1 MGDLSDFWRGQ
12 IVGACLAGASV
23 TKMATLLG
31 VSTAAVSTVMTV
43 YTNLGKTSSAK
54 RNSCRKPKLSERVAR
69 CTLKRIVSEYHR
81 TTAAKVTVEL
91 NIHLENPV
99 STKIVWQELHISSIH
114 GRAVIAKPLIT
125 ENNAKRLK
133 RWCDDH
139 KTWTSDD
146 WKYKIW
152 SEELYFTLFPT
163 SSQVCLENAQESL
176 YFWMPVSNCETLRWI
191 CDDLGSITL
200 AFCWS

>member
-1 MGDLSDFWRGQ
+1 
-12 IVGACLAGASV
+12 LAGASV

-31 VSTAAVSTVMTV
+31 VSTAAVSTVMMV

-99 STKIVWQELHISSIH
+99 STKIV
-114 GRAVIAKPLIT
+114 
-125 ENNAKRLK
+125 
-133 RWCDDH
+133 
-139 KTWTSDD
+139 
-146 WKYKIW
+146 
-152 SEELYFTLFPT
+152 
-163 SSQVCLENAQESL
+163 
-176 YFWMPVSNCETLRWI
+176 
-191 CDDLGSITL
+191 
-200 AFCWS
+200 